1 MKREAVGGIW
11 NMLEMVLEA
20 RPAQRL
26 QGETSLELPS
36 VALHR
41 QATVGPAR
49 GKTQDFQYL
58 IGTEK
63 WGDSTWCSPRG
74 LGEREVGQLPEA
86 RV

>member
-1 MKREAVGGIW
+1 
-11 NMLEMVLEA
+11 MLEMVLEA

-63 WGDSTWCSPRG
+63 
-74 LGEREVGQLPEA
+74 
-86 RV
+86 